1 MLLFIF
7 LLILFMIIVYLYA
20 KDIVIFFHNFSRFQW
35 FYVWVGPQIFEWI
48 KKHVQ
53 YTGGRS
59 FKLSQ
64 NISTIWGLYGSL
76 NIFVNEHVQR
86 VITLNILYM
95 AMLNS

>member
-1 MLLFIF
+1 MLLCIF
-7 LLILFMIIVYLYA
+7 LLILFMIIFYLYA
-20 KDIVIFFHNFSRFQW
+20 KDIVIFFHNFSWFQW

-76 NIFVNEHVQR
+76 NIFLMNMYRELLH
-86 VITLNILYM
+86 
-95 AMLNS
+95 